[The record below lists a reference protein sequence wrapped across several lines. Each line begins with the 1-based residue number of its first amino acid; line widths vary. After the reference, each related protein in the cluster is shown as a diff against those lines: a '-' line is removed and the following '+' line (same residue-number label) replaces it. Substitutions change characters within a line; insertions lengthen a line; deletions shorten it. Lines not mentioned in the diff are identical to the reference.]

1 MRRKK
6 ALIAVLAGTV
16 AAAGAVCGFGGP
28 ASAAAS
34 PVLRP
39 GSTGSDVADLQF
51 RLQTLG
57 YFKGT
62 ITTTYGMATRNAV
75 SRFQRAN
82 GLAHDGI
89 AGPATWAKLKK
100 LSVNKP
106 ELAKLARVIYSE
118 ARGEIYKGQVAVGA
132 VVMNRLR
139 SPQFPK
145 SVTDVIFEP
154 YAFTAVADG
163 QYWLL
168 PNNTAFLAAKD
179 AVRGWDPTNKALYY
193 YNPSTAKSK
202 WILTRKITTKIG
214 NHVFAI

>member
-6 ALIAVLAGTV
+6 TLTAVLAGAIV
-16 AAAGAVCGFGGP
+16 AAGVLGAFGGSAS
-28 ASAAAS
+28 ASAA

-39 GSTGSDVADLQF
+39 GSAGGDVADLQF

-57 YFKGT
+57 YFKGAV
-62 ITTTYGMATRNAV
+62 TTTYGMATRNAV

-89 AGPATWAKLKK
+89 AGPATWSKLKK

-118 ARGEIYKGQVAVGA
+118 ARGEVYKGQVAVGA

-139 SPQFPK
+139 SPLFPK
-145 SVTDVIFEP
+145 TVTDVIFEP

-179 AVRGWDPTNKALYY
+179 AVRGWDPTKKALYY
-193 YNPSTAKSK
+193 YNPVTAKSK
-202 WILTRKITTKIG
+202 WILRRKVTTKIG